1 MCAIL
6 LLKALR
12 LAHANERSH
21 SFTCHPHVYPHSHP
35 AFTPQPQHI
44 TTFWATAKLTDRQQ
58 QTQSMASSSRSCQV
72 HHTRVILKYT
82 GTMEP
87 MAPLLL
93 VVGGAMPTRNWC
105 HVWK

>member
-21 SFTCHPHVYPHSHP
+21 SFTCHPHVYLQSHHT
-35 AFTPQPQHI
+35 FTPQPQRI
-44 TTFWATAKLTDRQQ
+44 AIFWATAKLTDRQQ
-58 QTQSMASSSRSCQV
+58 QTRSMASSSRSCQV
-72 HHTRVILKYT
+72 HHTGVILKYT

-87 MAPLLL
+87 MAPILL
-93 VVGGAMPTRNWC
+93 VVGGA
-105 HVWK
+105 KAEL